1 MGVVSKDNPVK
12 IGLIN
17 FIKGFI
23 LGIANVIPG
32 VSGGTMAV
40 SMGLYELILSSIG
53 NFFKDIKGNF
63 IKLLPIILGI
73 LVAIVSTSKLVTY
86 ALTNYKAQTL
96 FLFIGLI
103 FGGVSLIMRK
113 IKGKGSKTNYLI
125 FFVIFFFVI
134 SLNFLKTG
142 LIEISFTN
150 MGIIDYLL
158 LLLMGFIA
166 SSAMVIPG
174 ISGSFILMV
183 LGYYDKII
191 YTVSTI
197 TDFSK
202 LGSNLLILVPF
213 GIGVIIGIVFMAKLI
228 TNLIKKYETKTYF
241 AIMGFVLSSVVVLLL
256 QLTDFK
262 FTFINV
268 ATSLFALCWGYM
280 LARAIDKE

>member
-96 FLFIGLI
+96 CLFIGLI
-103 FGGVSLIMRK
+103 FGGVSLIMKK
-113 IKGKGSKTNYLI
+113 IKGKGSKINYLI
-125 FFVIFFFVI
+125 FFIVFFFVI

-158 LLLMGFIA
+158 LLVMGFIA

-241 AIMGFVLSSVVVLLL
+241 AIMGFVLSSIVVLLL

>member
-96 FLFIGLI
+96 CLFIGLI

-158 LLLMGFIA
+158 LLLIGFIA

>member
-96 FLFIGLI
+96 CLFIGLI
-103 FGGVSLIMRK
+103 FGGVSLIMKK
-113 IKGKGSKTNYLI
+113 IKGKGSKINYLI
-125 FFVIFFFVI
+125 FFIVFFFVI

-158 LLLMGFIA
+158 LLVMGFIA

-191 YTVSTI
+191 YTISTI

>member
-96 FLFIGLI
+96 CLFIGLI
-103 FGGVSLIMRK
+103 FGGVSLIMKK
-113 IKGKGSKTNYLI
+113 IKGKGSKINYLI
-125 FFVIFFFVI
+125 FFIVFFFVI

-158 LLLMGFIA
+158 LLLIGFIA

-241 AIMGFVLSSVVVLLL
+241 AIMGFVLSSILVLLL

>member
-96 FLFIGLI
+96 CLFIGLI

-142 LIEISFTN
+142 LIEISFAN

-191 YTVSTI
+191 YTISTI

-268 ATSLFALCWGYM
+268 ATSLFALCCVYM

>member
-23 LGIANVIPG
+23 LGISNVIPG

-96 FLFIGLI
+96 CLFIGLI
-103 FGGVSLIMRK
+103 FGGVSLIMKK
-113 IKGKGSKTNYLI
+113 IKGKGSKINYLI
-125 FFVIFFFVI
+125 FFIVFFFVI

-158 LLLMGFIA
+158 LLLIGFIA

>member
-12 IGLIN
+12 VGLIN

-53 NFFKDIKGNF
+53 NFFKDIKGNS

-96 FLFIGLI
+96 CLFIGLI
-103 FGGVSLIMRK
+103 FGGVSLIMKK
-113 IKGKGSKTNYLI
+113 IKGKGSKINYLI
-125 FFVIFFFVI
+125 FFIVFFFVI

-158 LLLMGFIA
+158 LLVMGFIA

-191 YTVSTI
+191 YTISTI

>member
-86 ALTNYKAQTL
+86 ALTNYK
-96 FLFIGLI
+96 FIGLI
-103 FGGVSLIMRK
+103 FGGVSLIMKK
-113 IKGKGSKTNYLI
+113 IKGKGSKINYLI
-125 FFVIFFFVI
+125 FFIVFFFVI

-150 MGIIDYLL
+150 MGIMDYLL

-191 YTVSTI
+191 YTISTI

>member
-86 ALTNYKAQTL
+86 ALTNYKSQTL
-96 FLFIGLI
+96 CLFIGLI

>member
-96 FLFIGLI
+96 CLFIGLI
-103 FGGVSLIMRK
+103 FGGVSLIMKK
-113 IKGKGSKTNYLI
+113 IKGKGSKINYLI
-125 FFVIFFFVI
+125 FFIVFFFVI

-142 LIEISFTN
+142 LIELSFTN

-158 LLLMGFIA
+158 LLVMGFIA

-241 AIMGFVLSSVVVLLL
+241 AIMGFVLSSIVVLLL

>member
-96 FLFIGLI
+96 CLFIGLI

-142 LIEISFTN
+142 LIEISFAN

-158 LLLMGFIA
+158 LLLIGFIA

-191 YTVSTI
+191 YTISTI
-197 TDFSK
+197 TNFSK

>member
-96 FLFIGLI
+96 CLFIGLI

-142 LIEISFTN
+142 LIEISFAN

-158 LLLMGFIA
+158 LLVMGFIA

>member
-96 FLFIGLI
+96 CLFIGLI

-113 IKGKGSKTNYLI
+113 IKGKGSKINYLI

-158 LLLMGFIA
+158 LLVMGFIA

-191 YTVSTI
+191 YTISTI

>member
-73 LVAIVSTSKLVTY
+73 LVAIVSTSKLVTF

-96 FLFIGLI
+96 CLFIGLI
-103 FGGVSLIMRK
+103 FGGVSLIMKK
-113 IKGKGSKTNYLI
+113 IKGKGSKINYLI
-125 FFVIFFFVI
+125 FFIVFFFVI

-158 LLLMGFIA
+158 LLVMGFIA

>member
-96 FLFIGLI
+96 CLFIGLI

-113 IKGKGSKTNYLI
+113 IKGKGSKINYLI

-150 MGIIDYLL
+150 MGIIGYLL

-191 YTVSTI
+191 YTISTI

>member
-96 FLFIGLI
+96 CLFIGLI

-113 IKGKGSKTNYLI
+113 IKGKGSKINYLI

-191 YTVSTI
+191 YTISTI

>member
-96 FLFIGLI
+96 CLFIGLI

-202 LGSNLLILVPF
+202 LGSDLLILVPF

-241 AIMGFVLSSVVVLLL
+241 AIMGFVLSSIVVLLL

>member
-96 FLFIGLI
+96 CLFIGLI

-113 IKGKGSKTNYLI
+113 IKGKGSKINYLI
-125 FFVIFFFVI
+125 FFIVFFFVI

-158 LLLMGFIA
+158 LLVMGFIA

>member
-96 FLFIGLI
+96 CLFIGLI

-113 IKGKGSKTNYLI
+113 IKGKGSKINYLI

-241 AIMGFVLSSVVVLLL
+241 AIMGFVLSSIVVLLL